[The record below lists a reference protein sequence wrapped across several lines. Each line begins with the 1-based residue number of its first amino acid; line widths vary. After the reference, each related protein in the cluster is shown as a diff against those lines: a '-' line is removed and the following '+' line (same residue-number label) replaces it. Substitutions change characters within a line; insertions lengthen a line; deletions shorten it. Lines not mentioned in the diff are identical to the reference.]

1 MNLIDNKAG
10 NILVVDDIEVN
21 RKLVQHQMTVLGY
34 NISQAEN
41 GLSALA
47 QMKASPPDVLLL
59 DINMPVMNGVEVI
72 QHMKA
77 NPALANIPIVVIS
90 GITDIEKIAQCI
102 ELGADDYLIKPHDFR
117 LLKARIENHIEKKKL
132 RDREQSLVSRIEKY
146 SLDLEGRVRQQVKEI
161 SDAQRAI
168 IFAMSKLVESRDQET
183 GMHLERVREYCKSLV
198 SYLASHSKYESQIN
212 EDFIEDLYASSPL
225 HDIGKVGIPDR
236 ILSKPGKLTPD
247 ERITMNSHTVIGS
260 RTLEAVNERHP
271 GNSFIAMGTE
281 VTECHHEQWDGSGYP
296 HGTKG
301 EDIPLSARILALAD
315 FYDALTTDRP
325 YRGALKHDQVREM
338 ILSQSNKHF
347 DPCIVEA
354 FVGIENEFIQT
365 NSGVSD
371 SNSAAN
377 VLLST

>member
-10 NILVVDDIEVN
+10 NILVVDDIEAN
-21 RKLVQHQMTVLGY
+21 RKLVQYQMTVLGY

-198 SYLASHSKYESQIN
+198 SYLASHSKYRSQIN
-212 EDFIEDLYASSPL
+212 PVFIEDLYASSPL
-225 HDIGKVGIPDR
+225 HDIGKVSIPDR

-271 GNSFIAMGTE
+271 
-281 VTECHHEQWDGSGYP
+281 
-296 HGTKG
+296 
-301 EDIPLSARILALAD
+301 
-315 FYDALTTDRP
+315 
-325 YRGALKHDQVREM
+325 
-338 ILSQSNKHF
+338 
-347 DPCIVEA
+347 
-354 FVGIENEFIQT
+354 
-365 NSGVSD
+365 
-371 SNSAAN
+371 
-377 VLLST
+377 